1 MKSVDKQASTPI
13 RSRTSIAER
22 RYSPKA
28 EDHSELRSWTHR
40 TLLDAEKD
48 QNFYKKDQFLSLL
61 ENLQN
66 RPTMVSTMG
75 VTRRKRIEK
84 P

>member
-1 MKSVDKQASTPI
+1 M
-13 RSRTSIAER
+13 
-22 RYSPKA
+22 
-28 EDHSELRSWTHR
+28 
-40 TLLDAEKD
+40 LDAEKD